1 MLVERRAM
9 LDAILAEYRRQIEL
23 QAEQELKILVEHYE
37 LSCSDDRQSYIDA
50 LVEHFRQQL
59 LKGDK

>member
-1 MLVERRAM
+1 M

>member
-1 MLVERRAM
+1 MNS
-9 LDAILAEYRRQIEL
+9 ILATYRSELEL
-23 QAEQELKILVEHYE
+23 QGEWALKILVEHYG
-37 LSCSDDRQSYIDA
+37 LSCSDDKQSYIDA